1 MPNVFARIRA
11 WGDRNFIALTTLLL
25 TFTLLLLY
33 FAENVFVTIPAGHG
47 GALWL
52 RFFGGTVIET
62 NYGEGT
68 KIIFPWDKIYI
79 YDLRVQQQSLEV
91 DILTREGLQI
101 AVDVTLRFRLKP
113 EALGAITAFAGPDFV
128 RTLVMPSV
136 GATVRNEA
144 SKHTL
149 EEIFSTSRHSIE
161 TDVFRA
167 LKTAIDVLIPAS
179 LHRGSEIM
187 IQDFWF
193 HSIRL
198 PQHLKAAVEATLSQ
212 RQQVEQ
218 YTFILQREE
227 REKERKIIEAQ
238 GIKAFQDT
246 VSSGISENYLRWK
259 GIDATLK
266 LADSPNAKMV
276 IIGGKDGLPLILG
289 PWEGQAVPAAK
300 PGTQAS
306 PAPGSSDAVPPAPA
320 TPPRIS
326 TSMTPSSAVRVTPGT
341 PPPSP
346 LDNPQLTGPGM
357 PSSPLALDP
366 GISMPGS
373 SSQNR

>member
-1 MPNVFARIRA
+1 MPNVFARTKA
-11 WGDRNFIALTTLLL
+11 WGDRHLIALTTSLL
-25 TFTLLLLY
+25 TISLLLLY
-33 FAENVFVTIPAGHG
+33 FAENIFVTIPAGHG

-52 RFFGGTVIET
+52 RFFGGTAIET
-62 NYGEGT
+62 HYGEGT
-68 KIIFPWDKIYI
+68 KVIFPWDKIYV
-79 YDLRVQQQSLEV
+79 YDLRVQQQSEEV

-101 AVDVTLRFRLKP
+101 SVDVTLRFRLKP

-128 RTLVMPSV
+128 KTLVMPSV
-136 GATVRNEA
+136 GATVRNET

-161 TDVFRA
+161 SDVFRA
-167 LKTAIDVLIPAS
+167 LTSAVDNLIPPS

-193 HSIRL
+193 RSIRL
-198 PQHLKAAVEATLSQ
+198 PPHLKAAVEAKLSQ
-212 RQQVEQ
+212 RQQAEQ
-218 YTFILQREE
+218 YVHILQREE

-276 IIGGKDGLPLILG
+276 IIGGKEGLPLILG
-289 PWEGQAVPAAK
+289 PWEGQTPPAK
-300 PGTQAS
+300 PGM
-306 PAPGSSDAVPPAPA
+306 PPVPVPGSTDATPSPSPTSPPA
-320 TPPRIS
+320 S
-326 TSMTPSSAVRVTPGT
+326 TSMTPSSAARAAVETQ
-341 PPPSP
+341 PSSAS
-346 LDNPQLTGPGM
+346 NPHLAGPGM
-357 PSSPLALDP
+357 PSTPLALDP
-366 GISMPGS
+366 GISMPAPP
-373 SSQNR
+373 SQGR

>member
-1 MPNVFARIRA
+1 MPNVFARTKA
-11 WGDRNFIALTTLLL
+11 WGDRNFIALTTSLL
-25 TFTLLLLY
+25 TFTLLLLF
-33 FAENVFVTIPAGHG
+33 FAESIFITIPAGHG

-52 RFFGGTVIET
+52 RFFGGTVIKSS
-62 NYGEGT
+62 YGEGT
-68 KIIFPWDKIYI
+68 KVIFPWDKIYI

-128 RTLVMPSV
+128 QTLVMPSV

-149 EEIFSTSRHSIE
+149 EEIFSTSRHRIKV
-161 TDVFRA
+161 DVYDA
-167 LKTAIDVLIPAS
+167 LSLAVDNLIPPS
-179 LHRGSEIM
+179 LHPGSEIV
-187 IQDFWF
+187 ILDFWF
-193 HSIRL
+193 RSIRL
-198 PQHLKAAVEATLSQ
+198 PANLRAAVEATLSQ
-212 RQQVEQ
+212 RQLVEQ
-218 YTFILQREE
+218 YVHILQREE

-266 LADSPNAKMV
+266 LAESTNAKMV

-289 PWEGQAVPAAK
+289 PWEGQTVPPAK
-300 PGTQAS
+300 PGATPP
-306 PAPGSSDAVPPAPA
+306 PAPGSADAAPPSAP
-320 TPPRIS
+320 PSS
-326 TSMTPSSAVRVTPGT
+326 TSMTSSSAARAGLETRPTSASGN
-341 PPPSP
+341 SP
-346 LDNPQLTGPGM
+346 LSGPAM
-357 PSSPLALDP
+357 P
-366 GISMPGS
+366 
-373 SSQNR
+373 